1 MGSKA
6 VLPLFEHY
14 PVLQEKLAFR
24 PLVTR
29 PTPVERLDLDGWLA
43 CDSVWH
49 KRDDRANALYG
60 GNKVRRYEF
69 LLAEALEKGA
79 KHIVTVGG
87 LASTQVMA
95 TALFGREVGLPVTVV
110 MFDQPHTSFMR
121 EALLV
126 DAAAGATMIRGYG
139 YGGTAVRALALMF
152 RTRKPYFI
160 PPGASHPLANIG
172 YLDAMFELDAQVRAG
187 ELPRPDVMV
196 LPAGSSGTLA
206 ALAIGCALLGWPTR
220 VVGVRITK
228 RAVTNRFSV
237 HMVASGTWRYLRR
250 MVPELA
256 SRPMPKLN
264 FELYGDAVGEG
275 YGYATPEAIAA
286 LPLVQNAIGARGEI
300 TYSAKA
306 LVGLR
311 AVARRGENV
320 LLWETLSSVR
330 PDVSGLNPR
339 ELLPKSFW
347 PLFDGEVEC

>member
-1 MGSKA
+1 
-6 VLPLFEHY
+6 VIPLFERY
-14 PVLQEKLAFR
+14 PILQEKLAFR
-24 PLVTR
+24 PLVAR
-29 PTPVERLDLDGWLA
+29 PTPVERLELDGWLD

-49 KRDDRANALYG
+49 KRDDLANALYG

-69 LLAEALEKGA
+69 VLAEALQKGA

-95 TALFGREVGLPVTVV
+95 TALFGKAVGLPVTAV
-110 MFDQPHTSFMR
+110 MFDQPFTSFMR

-139 YGGTAVRALALMF
+139 YGRTAVRALAVML
-152 RTRKPYFI
+152 RTRRPYFI
-160 PPGASHPLANIG
+160 PPGASDPLANIG
-172 YLDAMFELDAQVRAG
+172 YLDAMFELDAQVRGG

-196 LPAGSSGTLA
+196 LPTGSSGTLA

-228 RAVTNRFSV
+228 RIVTNRVTV
-237 HMVASGTWRYLRR
+237 HMVAARTWRFLRR

-256 SRPMPKLN
+256 SRPMPKLS
-264 FELYGDAVGEG
+264 FSLYAAAVGEG
-275 YGYATPEAIAA
+275 YGYPTPEAIAA
-286 LPLVQNAIGARGEI
+286 LPLVQKAIGARGEV

-339 ELLPKSFW
+339 EVLPKSFW
-347 PLFDGEVEC
+347 PLFEGEVEV

>member
-1 MGSKA
+1 
-6 VLPLFEHY
+6 VIPLFERY
-14 PVLQEKLAFR
+14 PILQEKLAFR
-24 PLVTR
+24 PLVAR
-29 PTPVERLDLDGWLA
+29 PTPVERLELGGWLD

-69 LLAEALEKGA
+69 VLAEALRNGA

-95 TALFGREVGLPVTVV
+95 TALFGKAVGLPVTVV
-110 MFDQPHTSFMR
+110 MFDQPFTSFMR

-126 DAAAGATMIRGYG
+126 DAAAGATMIRGHG
-139 YGGTAVRALALMF
+139 YVGTVVRAVSVMR
-152 RTRKPYFI
+152 RTKQPYFI

-172 YLDAMFELDAQVRAG
+172 YIDAMFELDAQVRRG

-196 LPAGSSGTLA
+196 LPTGSSGTLA

-220 VVGVRITK
+220 VIGIRIAQ
-228 RAVTNRFSV
+228 RMVTNRITV
-237 HMVASGTWRYLRR
+237 HMVAARTWRFLRR
-250 MVPELA
+250 LVPELA
-256 SRPMPKLN
+256 AAPMPKLN
-264 FELYGDAVGEG
+264 YSLYGDAIGQG
-275 YGYATPEAIAA
+275 YGSPTPEAIAA
-286 LPLVQNAIGARGEI
+286 LPLVQKAIGARGEV

-320 LLWETLSSVR
+320 LLWETLSSAR
-330 PDVSGLNPR
+330 PDVSTLNPR
-339 ELLPKSFW
+339 EVLPKSFW
-347 PLFDGEVEC
+347 PLFDGEVEV